1 MLGQHSGDVRP
12 EICGVVEIFDVG
24 PVDPEDV
31 VDPDSREV
39 SDDVVDHPV
48 FARHTKYTTRAR
60 LGFTRSRNEPH
71 SGGPRVTG
79 GTHK

>member
-1 MLGQHSGDVRP
+1 VLGQHSGDIRS
-12 EICGVVEIFDVG
+12 EIGGVVEIFDVG

-48 FARHTKYTTRAR
+48 FARHTSDTTRER
-60 LGFTRSRNEPH
+60 LGFTRSRDEPNNV
-71 SGGPRVTG
+71 GPRVMG
-79 GTHK
+79 GTRE